1 MGVPEV
7 LSFAHRFS
15 LPSKPGYAGLH
26 IGDLDDPALELFERD
41 SAIV

>member
-1 MGVPEV
+1 VPEV
-7 LSFAHRFS
+7 LSFCAPLFA
-15 LPSKPGYAGLH
+15 PSTPGYAGLH